1 MSATKRKSS
10 LIVAVFTG
18 LIVGVILALIWDA
31 VRNRPRPAAG
41 A

>member
-1 MSATKRKSS
+1 MTATKRKSS

-18 LIVGVILALIWDA
+18 LVVGVILALIWDA
-31 VRNRPRPAAG
+31 VRNRPRRAAE